1 MRTPLLTLTLT
12 LALSLAGV
20 ASADVYKCPAPGGTT
35 VYQDVPCSVE
45 TEPLLRT
52 TPEAL
57 PDSPY
62 VTTDQT
68 CTQLGSFAHS
78 LALLRDAG
86 TPASFATRHMAQ
98 AAAKTGGAEGR
109 LWEEVT
115 RQIILQVY
123 SNRWWSPAVAQQRIE
138 TDCLVARARTP

>member
-1 MRTPLLTLTLT
+1 MRTPLATLTLT
-12 LALSLAGV
+12 LALSLAGL
-20 ASADVYKCPAPGGTT
+20 ASADVYKCPAPGGKTI
-35 VYQDVPCSVE
+35 YQDAPCSVE

-52 TPEAL
+52 DPEAL
-57 PDSPY
+57 PDSPHA
-62 VTTDQT
+62 TTDQT

-86 TPASFATRHMAQ
+86 TPASFATAKMAQ

-109 LWEEVT
+109 FWEDLT
-115 RQIILQVY
+115 RNIILQVY

-138 TDCLVARARTP
+138 TTCLVARERRP